1 MQLRRY
7 LKFVAGTF
15 LTIPLMN
22 WGVRFVAGPLLRLL
36 PPEKRPII
44 PVRGCVTIPFEFQG
58 DNYRV
63 QWISA
68 GRDGI
73 MSHMYWRGISSIEK
87 DTLNVFLKLASL
99 SKTFLDVGANTGMF
113 TLFGK
118 TVNPNLRVVA
128 IEPVPMICDALQSN
142 IAVNRFEDTS
152 VLCAA
157 LSDKTCLLE
166 FYINATPFSIPT
178 SASIQKGFK
187 DKISQVMHVHALS
200 LDDLNSK
207 LLDGQCDLAK
217 IDVEGAEFSVL
228 EGSKKTLSKGQ
239 MLIICE
245 ILEPAELSRMASFLL
260 PFGYHIFGMK
270 NGELV
275 TVDPDSETES
285 LQDNNYF
292 LVPDAW
298 RERLSECQL
307 LP

>member
-1 MQLRRY
+1 
-7 LKFVAGTF
+7 
-15 LTIPLMN
+15 MN
-22 WGVRFVAGPLLRLL
+22 WGVRYLAGPLLRLL
-36 PPEKRPII
+36 PSDKRPIL

-58 DNYRV
+58 NDYRV
-63 QWISA
+63 QWVSA

-73 MSHMYWRGISSIEK
+73 MSHMYWRGIDSIEK
-87 DTLNVFLKLASL
+87 DTLNVFMELASH

-118 TVNPNLRVVA
+118 TVNPKLRVVA

-187 DKISQVMHVHALS
+187 DNISQVMHVHALS
-200 LDDLNSK
+200 LDDLNSE
-207 LLDGQCDLAK
+207 LLNGQCDLAK

-228 EGSKKTLSKGQ
+228 EGSKKALGKGQ

-245 ILEPAELSRMASFLL
+245 ILESSELNKMASFLE
-260 PFGYHIFGMK
+260 PFDYQIYGMK
-270 NGELV
+270 NGALV
-275 TVDPDSETES
+275 RVDPDSATES
-285 LQDNNYF
+285 FQDNNYF
-292 LVPDAW
+292 LVPVAW
-298 RERLSECQL
+298 RERLNACKL
-307 LP
+307 LTSPKQKA